1 MKIEI
6 RKTKENGV
14 TQITTLD
21 ERWYSKTVDDVLY
34 FNPSI
39 TWVAR
44 YAPMPPALLKWYADK
59 GMDEAEQVKRDAGE
73 KGSKVHQAIES
84 LLLGNEVKLEDGF
97 KNPDTGVLE
106 ELTPDEYWCIMTFAA
121 FWEDYNK
128 EHEVKLIDTEQSVW
142 VNAGKGEKYGYAGT
156 RDFKVLE
163 DGKPKIWDIKT
174 SKDVHLG
181 HEVQL
186 SALKH
191 ADPDDP
197 AIAIIQ
203 VGYAR
208 NKNGWKVT
216 DIEDKF
222 HLFQASKLYWL
233 EANPEAKPKQKD
245 YPSKIVLSNTML
257 DNLGK

>member
-1 MKIEI
+1 MKKDYRI
-6 RKTKENGV
+6 TKADGV

-21 ERWYSKTVDDVLY
+21 ERWYSKEVDGILLV
-34 FNPSI
+34 NPSI

-44 YAPMPPALLKWYADK
+44 YAPMPPALLKWYTDK
-59 GMDEAEQVKRDAGE
+59 GMDEAEQVKREAGE
-73 KGSKVHQAIES
+73 RGSKVHQAIES
-84 LLLGNEVKLEDGF
+84 LLLGNKVKLDDGF
-97 KNPDTGVLE
+97 NNPDTKEQE
-106 ELTPDEYWCIMTFAA
+106 ELTPDEYWCVMTFEA
-121 FWEDYNK
+121 FWKDYNK
-128 EHEVKLIDTEQSVW
+128 EHKIKLIDTEQSLW
-142 VNAGKGEKYGYAGT
+142 VDAIKGEKYGYAGT
-156 RDFKVLE
+156 RDIKVIE

-174 SKDVHLG
+174 SKDIHLG

-191 ADPDDP
+191 ADPENP
-197 AIAIIQ
+197 LIGVIQ

-208 NKNGWKVT
+208 NKNGWKAT

-222 HLFQASKLYWL
+222 HLFQASKLYWS

-245 YPSKIVLSNTML
+245 YPAEIVLSNTML